1 MILPAQYH
9 RQIQVI
15 MTSSFTFRYL
25 SVTRIYLVYANRK
38 QYNVLL
44 FSMQHIM
51 KLKINIKFRD
61 TFNPVQLYQ

>member
-25 SVTRIYLVYANRK
+25 SVTRIYYANRK

-61 TFNPVQLYQ
+61 TFNPVQLNQ